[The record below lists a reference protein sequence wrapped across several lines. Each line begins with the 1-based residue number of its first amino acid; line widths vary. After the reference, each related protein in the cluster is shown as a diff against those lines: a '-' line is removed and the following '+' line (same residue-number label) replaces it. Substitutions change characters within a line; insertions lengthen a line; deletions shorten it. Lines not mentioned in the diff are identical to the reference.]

1 MKWKNRLT
9 NYNFWISI
17 VSAVLLLLQ
26 AFDFEFDVL
35 YVNEILTAILG
46 LLVVIG
52 IISDPT
58 KSATESSVEDKK
70 SIEKNCLQNK
80 NEDMPIA
87 EESANIENSNESD
100 LQTVVDKI
108 REDLDKIRLDIDS
121 RTSSP
126 LESGYIE
133 SENHIY
139 NIVNE

>member
-58 KSATESSVEDKK
+58 KSGTESSVEDKK

-87 EESANIENSNESD
+87 EEGANIENSNESD
-100 LQTVVDKI
+100 LQTVVHRI
-108 REDLDKIRLDIDS
+108 NS
-121 RTSSP
+121 
-126 LESGYIE
+126 
-133 SENHIY
+133 
-139 NIVNE
+139 

>member
-17 VSAVLLLLQ
+17 VSAILLLLQ
-26 AFDFEFDVL
+26 AFDFEFDIL

-58 KSATESSVEDKK
+58 KSGTESSVENKK
-70 SIEKNCLQNK
+70 STEKDCLQNK
-80 NEDMPIA
+80 NEDMPIK
-87 EESANIENSNESD
+87 EESANIENSNESN
-100 LQTVVDKI
+100 LQVVVDKI
-108 REDLDKIRLDIDS
+108 REDLDKIRFDINS
-121 RTSSP
+121 RISSP
-126 LESGYIE
+126 LESEYVE